1 MPNTHKIKLN
11 RGKTMKYATLYM
23 KYVICPLEEKI
34 KEIKL
39 KIYQKRFYLSKKKD
53 EQYLL
58 KMEKLLFYY
67 YEKLNQILEEELSI
81 KK

>member
-1 MPNTHKIKLN
+1 
-11 RGKTMKYATLYM
+11 MKYATLYM